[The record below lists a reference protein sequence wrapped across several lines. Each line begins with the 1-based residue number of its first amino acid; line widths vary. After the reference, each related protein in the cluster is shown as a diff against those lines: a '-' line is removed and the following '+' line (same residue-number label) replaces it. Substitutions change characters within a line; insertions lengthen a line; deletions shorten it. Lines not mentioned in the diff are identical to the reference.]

1 MVSIRIGRPGTQR
14 FGATKTDDGPSDDVH
29 DVRDRPGDQ
38 RDSLGTRVV
47 EEGERTVGQ
56 AGARG
61 PYARTPARRA
71 EIVRAARDS
80 FAERGYANASLR
92 DIAERAGITHAG
104 LLHHF
109 RNKDEL
115 LAEVLADRDREEW
128 QQGLDTVDSP
138 DRLGPYLAE
147 LLGRHQ
153 RAPELM
159 RLWIELAAAASRPDH
174 PAHAYFADRYARS
187 RAQFTDGFPDEA
199 ARSGLR
205 EGVSP
210 ESAAILFQAVLNGLQ
225 LQWLLDQDL
234 DIVGPVT
241 DFVRLLFG
249 PGDGGSRAD

>member
-1 MVSIRIGRPGTQR
+1 MS
-14 FGATKTDDGPSDDVH
+14 
-29 DVRDRPGDQ
+29 
-38 RDSLGTRVV
+38 
-47 EEGERTVGQ
+47 Q
-56 AGARG
+56 AKARG
-61 PYARTPARRA
+61 PYAKTPARRA

-115 LAEVLADRDREEW
+115 LTEVLADRDSEEW
-128 QQGLDTVDSP
+128 QHGVEEVDSA

-147 LLGRHQ
+147 LIHRHQ
-153 RAPELM
+153 EAPELM

-174 PAHAYFADRYARS
+174 PAHAYFVDRYERS
-187 RAQFTDGFPDEA
+187 RAQFADGFPDEA
-199 ARSGLR
+199 ARTALR
-205 EGVSP
+205 KGVSP

-225 LQWLLDQDL
+225 LQWILDQEL

-241 DFVRLLFG
+241 DFVRLLFEG
-249 PGDGGSRAD
+249 NGEAAPQG